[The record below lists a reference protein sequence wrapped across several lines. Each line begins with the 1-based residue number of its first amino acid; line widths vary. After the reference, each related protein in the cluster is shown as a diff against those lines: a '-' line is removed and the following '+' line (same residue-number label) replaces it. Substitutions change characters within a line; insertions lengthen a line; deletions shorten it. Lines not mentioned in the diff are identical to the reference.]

1 MSLRILRISKISSLT
16 VYNFIDSTKFLINL
30 TNLIYWKIKFKK
42 TLQLPKFMGPGDK
55 FFKSSSD
62 NVISEQSL
70 TLLPQVQKAFMEGRG
85 CIILFTS
92 ILRPSVRT
100 RKCRTRSSDTTLG
113 AFLVVRDL
121 ILSKL
126 YFLVLIVVY
135 KYFLQMKVSSIN
147 FFS

>member
-1 MSLRILRISKISSLT
+1 M
-16 VYNFIDSTKFLINL
+16 

-42 TLQLPKFMGPGDK
+42 TLQLPKFVEPGDK
-55 FFKSSSD
+55 LFKSSSG

-70 TLLPQVQKAFMEGRG
+70 TLLRKAQKAFMEGRD
-85 CIILFTS
+85 CIILFTP

-100 RKCRTRSSDTTLG
+100 RKCRARSSDTTLG
-113 AFLVVRDL
+113 AFLFVRDP

-126 YFLVLIVVY
+126 YFLIPIVVY
-135 KYFLQMKVSSIN
+135 KYFLQVKVGPIN